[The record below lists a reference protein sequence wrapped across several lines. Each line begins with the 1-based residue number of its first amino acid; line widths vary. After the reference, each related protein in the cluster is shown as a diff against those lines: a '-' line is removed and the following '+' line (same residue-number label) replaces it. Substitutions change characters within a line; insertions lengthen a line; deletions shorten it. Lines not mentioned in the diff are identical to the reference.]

1 MVGLDRDLVG
11 GQTRPTARR
20 NGRVRRELGRNVGVL
35 LGERHDRPAGA
46 WARDR
51 TSSSLANRAGVLSDR
66 TRRARRKV
74 DLAQSTSG
82 GDRSGF
88 VVRGS
93 VLAPFGPRGARRC
106 SRFDDARPGRLAVCR
121 RGDDRS
127 GRRETAL
134 RVGCARW
141 VRDRHRVRAADT
153 RGTDRCGASV
163 NQHPPDHESSVWR
176 NINT

>member
-20 NGRVRRELGRNVGVL
+20 NGRVRRKLGRNVGVL

-51 TSSSLANRAGVLSDR
+51 SSTGLADRAGVLSDR

-93 VLAPFGPRGARRC
+93 VLAPFGPRSARRG

-121 RGDDRS
+121 RGDDR
-127 GRRETAL
+127 
-134 RVGCARW
+134 
-141 VRDRHRVRAADT
+141 
-153 RGTDRCGASV
+153 
-163 NQHPPDHESSVWR
+163 
-176 NINT
+176 